1 MAKRKSDTVEEFL
14 SVKDI
19 RYGIIE
25 TTDGRYV
32 KILEIEPINFMLRS
46 EDEQYN
52 IVMTFASWL

>member
-32 KILEIEPINFMLRS
+32 KILEIEPINFITLMIWKGLKKCS
-46 EDEQYN
+46 
-52 IVMTFASWL
+52 